1 MSRAQRPPLAPT
13 HLDSDPVYDDG
24 DDDTDNDD
32 KDDNAI
38 PK

>member
-13 HLDSDPVYDDG
+13 HLGSDPVYDDV
-24 DDDTDNDD
+24 DDTDNDD
-32 KDDNAI
+32 EDDNAI